1 MQLLKNVG
9 KVVAASLQDLQQ
21 ETNGSKD
28 CGEMSFVVFSICFII
43 YFRALEDEQWIAI
56 ENPVDMLALCLAF
69 LRRINQASNEFKE
82 LHNNHPLRM
91 EGNWTPNQVWLN
103 GMLNQVTHKQR
114 TSSIIL
120 LITQNFMKL
129 TLSDLRHSKTVTI
142 MLLSLSWTS

>member
-1 MQLLKNVG
+1 MK
-9 KVVAASLQDLQQ
+9 DLQQ
-21 ETNGSKD
+21 ETNESKD
-28 CGEMSFVVFSICFII
+28 CVEMSFVVFSICFII
-43 YFRALEDEQWIAI
+43 YFCALEDEQWIVI
-56 ENPVDMLALCLAF
+56 ENPVDMLSLCLVF

-114 TSSIIL
+114 ISSIIL